1 MTSIH
6 GAVQRSFLFPADLP
20 TAFDYYCDIDR
31 ILHFLPH
38 ISIVNKYAGDGYR
51 MLYHTTEL
59 GIYRVNIY
67 CDLVAEIDRQ
77 KPSINFHPL
86 EHVILP
92 VRGEVGLYSLIGQG
106 YYSSIST
113 FSPERE
119 QTRIEYQLSLSAE
132 LPIPLGLRLV
142 PNSIIDG
149 IANNLVQWRI
159 NEIAEGF
166 ITRSLR
172 AFANS

>member
-1 MTSIH
+1 MISIN
-6 GAVQRSFLFPADLP
+6 GAVKRSFHFPADLS
-20 TAFDYYCDIDR
+20 TAFDFFCDIDR

-38 ISIVNKYAGDGYR
+38 ISIVNQYAGNGYR

-67 CDLVAEIDRQ
+67 CDLVVEINRQ
-77 KPSINFHPL
+77 KPSINIHPL
-86 EHVILP
+86 DP
-92 VRGEVGLYSLIGQG
+92 VSPMVRSEVGLYSLISQG
-106 YYSSIST
+106 YFSSIST
-113 FSPERE
+113 FFPERD

-132 LPIPLGLRLV
+132 LPIPLGLRLI

-159 NEIAEGF
+159 NEIADGF
-166 ITRSLR
+166 IYRSLG